1 MKPSPRLIGLEL
13 GAHALKMVRI
23 ESQRRSNILTGAW
36 RIPTGGAMDWRR
48 ADFKSPTF
56 QALKAD
62 LARRGLKGQDV
73 CFSLPPEHTV
83 LRWMDFEGIEEADWK
98 DAAAHKL
105 RKFMDEN
112 QAWEVAIG
120 NEPDPVTN
128 ERLVTAMPRDLVFQ
142 YADAVAGLGLN
153 PVAAES
159 ESTAILRIGGSVL
172 RRRSPL
178 LRDGAAVILDIGY
191 QRTRIDMIRDDKIE
205 FTREFRFGSH
215 LLIKSIAKELVLTD
229 EEATQTL
236 EHSSAAL
243 SSRGWLQIPTPG
255 GLAQID
261 ANPHLQI
268 LVRETGRLVRYFRSI
283 YPERSYAGTVAS
295 LLVTGGLAGLS
306 GICEYVERALQIESC
321 LVDPLSVVRIDLPEE
336 QFMLMSRAPYVFT
349 VATGLALALRN
360 RIGLEEESKPNGS
373 KRILARA
380 A

>member
-1 MKPSPRLIGLEL
+1 MIKSPQLIGLEL

-48 ADFKSPTF
+48 ADVKSPSF

-62 LARRGLKGQDV
+62 LVQRGLKGQDV

-98 DAAAHKL
+98 DAAAHRL
-105 RKFMDEN
+105 RKVMDEN

-120 NEPDPVTN
+120 NEPDPVTH

-142 YADAVAGLGLN
+142 YADAVAALGLN
-153 PVAAES
+153 PVAAEP

-215 LLIKSIAKELVLTD
+215 LLIKSIAKELVLTE
-229 EEATQTL
+229 EEAALTL

-321 LVDPLSVVRIDLPEE
+321 LVDPLSVVRIDLSEE
-336 QFMLMSRAPYVFT
+336 QFILMSRAPYVFT

-360 RIGLEEESKPNGS
+360 RIGFEEESKPNGS
-373 KRILARA
+373 KRVLARA

>member
-1 MKPSPRLIGLEL
+1 MIKSPQLIGLEL

-48 ADFKSPTF
+48 ADVKSPSF

-62 LARRGLKGQDV
+62 LAQRGLKGQDV

-98 DAAAHKL
+98 DAAAHRL
-105 RKFMDEN
+105 RKVMDEN

-120 NEPDPVTN
+120 NEPDPVTH

-142 YADAVAGLGLN
+142 YADAVAALGLN
-153 PVAAES
+153 PVAAEP

-215 LLIKSIAKELVLTD
+215 LLIKSIAKELVLTE
-229 EEATQTL
+229 EEAALTL

-321 LVDPLSVVRIDLPEE
+321 LVDPLSVVRIDLSEE
-336 QFMLMSRAPYVFT
+336 QFILMSRAPYVFT

-360 RIGLEEESKPNGS
+360 RIGFEEESKPNGS
-373 KRILARA
+373 KRVLARA

>member
-1 MKPSPRLIGLEL
+1 MIKSPQLIGLEL

-48 ADFKSPTF
+48 ADVKSPSF

-62 LARRGLKGQDV
+62 LAQRGLKGQDV

-98 DAAAHKL
+98 DAAAHRL
-105 RKFMDEN
+105 RKVMDEN

-120 NEPDPVTN
+120 NELDPVTH

-142 YADAVAGLGLN
+142 YADAVAALGLN
-153 PVAAES
+153 PVAAEP

-215 LLIKSIAKELVLTD
+215 LLIKSIAKELVLTE
-229 EEATQTL
+229 EEAALTL

-321 LVDPLSVVRIDLPEE
+321 LVDPLSVVRIDLSEE
-336 QFMLMSRAPYVFT
+336 QFILMSRAPYVFT

-360 RIGLEEESKPNGS
+360 RIGFEEESKPNGS
-373 KRILARA
+373 KRVLARA

>member
-1 MKPSPRLIGLEL
+1 MMKTPQLIGLEL

-48 ADFKSPTF
+48 ADFKSPVF

-62 LARRGLKGQDV
+62 LARQGLKGQDV

-98 DAAAHKL
+98 DAAAHRL
-105 RKFMDEN
+105 RKFMDES

-120 NEPDPVTN
+120 TEPDPLTN

-153 PVAAES
+153 PVAAEP

-215 LLIKSIAKELVLTD
+215 LLIKSIAKELVLTE
-229 EEATQTL
+229 EEAAQTL

-321 LVDPLSVVRIDLPEE
+321 LVDPLSVVRIDLTEE
-336 QFMLMSRAPYVFT
+336 QFILMSRAPYVFT

-360 RIGLEEESKPNGS
+360 RIGFEEESKPNGS